1 MNRIRFFPLVSL
13 ILSVVFCL
21 DFGSQAV
28 AIEESLTIKIG
39 VLARRGQAACL
50 QEWSPT
56 ARYLTENIPGAAFEI
71 IPLNFQ
77 EITPAVKNA
86 RVDFVISN
94 PYIYVELQKL
104 YGVSRMVTM
113 KRLTPQGHTGLFGGV
128 IFCRA
133 NRQDIAS
140 LADLKGKSFAA
151 VEETSFGGWIAAW
164 REFKAFGINPA
175 RDFSTLKFGG
185 THDDVVKAV
194 LDGEIDAGTVAAP
207 ILEQMAAEGRI
218 KSDSF
223 KILNATK
230 TVDFPYAHSTRLYPE
245 WPFARLRHSRDDIAE
260 KVAVQL
266 LGMPLQSQAAKAS
279 RSAGWTVPFDYA
291 EVEAC
296 LKELQIGIYKDYG
309 RITLRQL
316 RTDYLWHSL
325 SVIAIMTLLSGL
337 LLYSLGLNRRLRAS
351 ESSLQNE
358 MQGHRQTNEELARS
372 NESLRQSQQQLTDI
386 IDFLPDATFVINNDG
401 EVIAWNKAI
410 EEMTRVSKENMLGQ
424 GDYAYAVPFY
434 NERRKL
440 LINYLDTDEKE
451 LAKAYLNVD
460 RKESTVYAETFAPA
474 LYGGKGAYVWA
485 TGAPLLDAHG
495 RRAGAIESI
504 RDISDQK
511 QSEAERDRLKSQLLQ
526 AQKMEAIGTLAGGIA
541 HDFNNILGALLGY
554 AEMAKEDSPVD
565 SSIASDI
572 EQVIKA
578 GLRAKELVKQI
589 LAFSR
594 QDKAERVPLQP
605 ATIIREAIKLLRPS
619 LPSTIEIRQD
629 VDPAAGPV
637 LADPIQLHQVLVN
650 LCTNASHAM
659 EETGGILTI
668 ALKMTD
674 LSREDLGREPQ
685 IQPGGFVQLSISDTG
700 RGMSA
705 ELQARIFDP
714 YFTTKEQ
721 GKGTGMGLA
730 IVHGIVMSYG
740 GYISCHS
747 EPEKGTVFHI
757 FLPTAACDP
766 TTETTTSE
774 AIPVGHEHIL
784 FIDDEEIL
792 AEMARTML
800 ERLGYTV
807 TVKNSGLNALAT
819 FQNQPDQ
826 FDLVITDQ
834 TMPGMTGA
842 QLARRLLHIRPDLPV
857 ILCTG
862 FSNLVSKEE
871 ADAIGIR
878 EFALKPMTRRDIA
891 GLIRKVLD
899 SGEAVI

>member
-1 MNRIRFFPLVSL
+1 MNQYRIFPIVSL
-13 ILSVVFCL
+13 ILSIVFCL
-21 DFGSQAV
+21 NCGSKAV
-28 AIEESLTIKIG
+28 AAEQTSTIKIG

-56 ARYLTENIPGAAFEI
+56 ARYLAENIPGIAFNI
-71 IPLNFQ
+71 VPLTFQ
-77 EITPAVKNA
+77 EIPPAIKNA
-86 RVDFVISN
+86 QVDFVITN
-94 PYIYVELQKL
+94 PYLYVELQNL

-133 NRQDIAS
+133 NRRDISS
-140 LADLKGKSFAA
+140 LTDLKGKSFAA

-164 REFKAFGINPA
+164 REFKRLGINPFS
-175 RDFSTLKFGG
+175 DFSTLKFGG

-194 LDGEIDAGTVAAP
+194 QNEESDAGTIAAP
-207 ILEQMAAEGRI
+207 ILEQMIAEGRI
-218 KSDSF
+218 KPDSF
-223 KILNATK
+223 RILNATEA
-230 TVDFPYAHSTRLYPE
+230 VDFPYALSTRLYPE
-245 WPFARLRHSRDDIAE
+245 WPFARLRHTRDDIAE
-260 KVAVQL
+260 KVAIQL
-266 LGMPLQSQAAKAS
+266 LGMPVDSPAAKVS
-279 RSAGWTVPFDYA
+279 GNAGWTVPFDYA

-296 LKELQIGIYKDYG
+296 LKELQLGIYKDYG
-309 RITLRQL
+309 RITFRQL

-325 SVIAIMTLLSGL
+325 SVIAVMILLSGL

-351 ESSLQNE
+351 EASLQNE
-358 MQGHRQTNEELARS
+358 MQGHRQTNEELACS
-372 NESLRQSQQQLTDI
+372 NESLRQSQQQLADI

-401 EVIAWNKAI
+401 QIIAWNKAI
-410 EEMTRVSKENMLGQ
+410 EEMTKVNKETMLDQ

-434 NERRKL
+434 NERRRL
-440 LINYLDTDEKE
+440 LIDFLDTDEKE
-451 LAKAYLNVD
+451 LAKTYLNVA
-460 RKESTVYAETFAPA
+460 RKERTLYAETFAPS
-474 LYGGKGAYVWA
+474 LYEGKGAYVWS

-495 RRAGAIESI
+495 RRVGAIESI
-504 RDISDQK
+504 RDISAQK

-554 AEMAKEDSPVD
+554 AEMAKEDSPAE
-565 SSIASDI
+565 SRIASDL

-578 GLRAKELVKQI
+578 GLRAKDLVKQI

-605 ATIIREAIKLLRPS
+605 AAIIREAIKLLRPS
-619 LPSTIEIRQD
+619 LPSTIDIRQD
-629 VDPAAGPV
+629 VDPEAGTV

-650 LCTNASHAM
+650 LCTNAYHAM
-659 EETGGILTI
+659 EKTGGVLTI
-668 ALKMTD
+668 TLKKID
-674 LSREDLGREPQ
+674 LSREDLNREPQ

-700 RGMSA
+700 SGMSA

-740 GYISCHS
+740 GYVSCYS
-747 EPEKGTVFHI
+747 EPGKGTVFHV
-757 FLPTAACDP
+757 FLPTVACDP
-766 TTETTTSE
+766 KTEATTAEVT
-774 AIPVGHEHIL
+774 PVGHEHIL
-784 FIDDEEIL
+784 FVDDEKIL

-800 ERLGYTV
+800 ERLGYTI
-807 TVKNSGLNALAT
+807 TVKNSSLDALAT

-826 FDLVITDQ
+826 FDIIITDQ
-834 TMPGMTGA
+834 TMPGMTGVELA
-842 QLARRLLHIRPDLPV
+842 QRLLQIRPELPI

-871 ADAIGIR
+871 AQALGIR
-878 EFALKPMTRRDIA
+878 EFAMKPLTKRDIA

-899 SGEAVI
+899 GGGTVI